1 MFNELKIDEANSLIR
16 KIEKQCLES
25 DNDTIIAQ
33 FLCFKGWGLFHTESY
48 EECIPYLKQACILF
62 EKINNRYQD
71 YIDCYFYLSIAYQ
84 KTNNYAEAERYCRK
98 AIISCHSP
106 NIPNVTNR
114 TNSLYIFLANIY
126 HLQGDTLMER
136 ITDDAIKMRNDYGVL
151 KNSVWDSINKYRNIK
166 EYDKSVY
173 YLSALSSLIK
183 DWEGITEEYI
193 VAEYSRGLDL
203 RMQGNYSE
211 AKNVFESIIYHRAQL
226 ALFDKNVC
234 GAYCNYCMC
243 LAMEGKYGQID
254 KIIHEAVS
262 YIKYTDDESY
272 TVPMLYRFIGN
283 GAYNTQDYTNAIKY
297 YTEYLN
303 PKHLR
308 ESGDSYDEITYMLSN
323 AYILSGLQN
332 DAIQL
337 LNTYLKAN
345 EKKLESTGKPL
356 LSLIYNNLGIA
367 LAINKENKKALRYLN
382 KSKVLQIELYGNV
395 ADITQKFLNECSK

>member
-1 MFNELKIDEANSLIR
+1 
-16 KIEKQCLES
+16 
-25 DNDTIIAQ
+25 
-33 FLCFKGWGLFHTESY
+33 
-48 EECIPYLKQACILF
+48 
-62 EKINNRYQD
+62 
-71 YIDCYFYLSIAYQ
+71 
-84 KTNNYAEAERYCRK
+84 
-98 AIISCHSP
+98 
-106 NIPNVTNR
+106 
-114 TNSLYIFLANIY
+114 
-126 HLQGDTLMER
+126 MER